1 MNFGSRWVLKR
12 QRKQRSN
19 CQEWINHRASKGTPE
34 KHLLLEGL
42 MLKPKLQYF
51 GHLMRRTNSLEKT
64 LMLGK
69 IEGRRRREQ
78 QRMRWWDGIT
88 DSMDMS
94 LGKLLELVMDRENW
108 CAAVC
113 GVAESDM
120 TKRLNWTELC
130 FTNYAKAFDCVD
142 YNKLWKILK
151 RDGSTR
157 SPTCPLRNLYAGQEA
172 AVRIRHGRS
181 DWFKTVKGVQQGWV
195 LSPCL
200 FN

>member
-1 MNFGSRWVLKR
+1 LVQAGFWRGRGSRDQIAKSGSTIEQARELQKSIYFWKDWCWSQSSNTLTTWCEELTPWKRPWCWERLK
-12 QRKQRSN
+12 
-19 CQEWINHRASKGTPE
+19 A
-34 KHLLLEGL
+34 EG
-42 MLKPKLQYF
+42 
-51 GHLMRRTNSLEKT
+51 
-64 LMLGK
+64 
-69 IEGRRRREQ
+69 EGNNTWR
-78 QRMRWWDGIT
+78 DGIT
-88 DSMDMS
+88 DSTDMS
-94 LGKLLELVMDRENW
+94 LDKLLELVMDRENW
-108 CAAVC
+108 HAAVR

-181 DWFKTVKGVQQGWV
+181 DWFKTVKGVQQSCV